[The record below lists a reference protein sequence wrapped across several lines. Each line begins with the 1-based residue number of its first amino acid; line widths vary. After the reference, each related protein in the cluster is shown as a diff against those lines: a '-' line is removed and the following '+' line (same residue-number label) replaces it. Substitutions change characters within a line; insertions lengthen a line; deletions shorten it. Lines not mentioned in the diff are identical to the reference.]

1 MKKWMI
7 TGLILAVALVVPA
20 VSRAHE
26 GHAHKVM
33 GTIWSV
39 DGKNLMVKTTD
50 GKTVMV
56 MLDAKTKIA
65 QGKNKVDA
73 SALKVEERI
82 VAEGPEDKEMI
93 TATTVQLGT
102 ASPAAAKVGGDLN
115 VGRRATA
122 VRHDSN
128 PHTQASSLLYTAPS
142 VTPRN
147 PAVCPSMATNRMC

>member
-1 MKKWMI
+1 MKTWLI
-7 TGLILAVALVVPA
+7 TGLIIAAVLVVPA

-33 GTIWSV
+33 GTISSV

-56 MLDAKTKIA
+56 MLDAKTKIT

-73 SALKVEERI
+73 SALKVGERI
-82 VAEGPEDKEMI
+82 VAEGPEEKQMN

-102 ASPAAAKVGGDLN
+102 APAAAAKK
-115 VGRRATA
+115 
-122 VRHDSN
+122 
-128 PHTQASSLLYTAPS
+128 
-142 VTPRN
+142 
-147 PAVCPSMATNRMC
+147 

>member
-1 MKKWMI
+1 MKTWLI
-7 TGLILAVALVVPA
+7 TGLIIAAVLVVPA

-33 GTIWSV
+33 GTISSV

-56 MLDAKTKIA
+56 MLDAKTKIT

-73 SALKVEERI
+73 SALKVGERI
-82 VAEGPEDKEMI
+82 VAEGPEEKDMI

-102 ASPAAAKVGGDLN
+102 APAAAAKK
-115 VGRRATA
+115 
-122 VRHDSN
+122 
-128 PHTQASSLLYTAPS
+128 
-142 VTPRN
+142 
-147 PAVCPSMATNRMC
+147 